1 MTLIESIKL
10 LIRFLPIH
18 SIVLFTA
25 TGLLLYYGSK
35 RGKGDKDK
43 KTVSAA
49 SAALILWGFIFAAVY
64 GHPVFALLTLALTIA
79 IYAIAGMLLKT
90 KDKKLKK
97 LLLYLGILVSLGT
110 LALFKYPVLK
120 NELPSF
126 MQVKALGIS
135 YFTFKFLH
143 VLIDAHR
150 GRIKELDPLSFFA
163 FIFFF
168 PTFSAGPI
176 DRYGRFKKNLSE
188 ALGTPLAK
196 EDVDAGITRIITGL
210 FKKFIIAD
218 KTGSLIGALAP
229 DILKAS
235 RPILWLVLFLYSIRV
250 YYDFSGYS
258 DIAIGL
264 GRLFGFK
271 VPENFNKP
279 YLKPNLVLFWQNW
292 HMTLTSWLREYL
304 FMPLGKLMMGKVGPG
319 HPWLINTVCQL
330 VTMAAV
336 GIWHGSTMSFLIW
349 GLYQGAGLSVYRIYS
364 DMLKKYGSERLL
376 GWMSESKAVYWAGA
390 ALTFLFISIGWAF
403 FIYRWDTSVKII
415 IRLLAAGF

>member
-1 MTLIESIKL
+1 
-10 LIRFLPIH
+10 
-18 SIVLFTA
+18 VLFTA

-176 DRYGRFKKNLSE
+176 DRYGRFKKDLLEARGTVLSASDE
-188 ALGTPLAK
+188 KQKEPSPLLPK

-304 FMPLGKLMMGKVGPG
+304 FMPLGKLMMGKVAPG

>member
-1 MTLIESIKL
+1 MKESVKLI
-10 LIRFLPIH
+10 IRFLPIH
-18 SIVLFTA
+18 SIVLFTLA
-25 TGLLLYYGSK
+25 GLLLYHFARK
-35 RGKGDKDK
+35 RDKGDGSFCPAK
-43 KTVSAA
+43 AI
-49 SAALILWGFIFAAVY
+49 ALIIWGLAFASLY
-64 GHPVFALLTLALTIA
+64 GHPTFALITLALTVI
-79 IYAIAGMLLKT
+79 IYCISKALMRVKNQG
-90 KDKKLKK
+90 LKK
-97 LLLYLGILVSLGT
+97 LLLYIGMAVSLGT

-120 NELPSF
+120 NQLPL
-126 MQVKALGIS
+126 MLQVKALGIS

-143 VLIDAHR
+143 VVIDTYR
-150 GRIKELDPLSFFA
+150 GRLKELDPLTFGA

-176 DRYGRFKKNLSE
+176 DRYGRFSKDLRDNKKLS
-188 ALGTPLAK
+188 K
-196 EDVDAGITRIITGL
+196 EYVDEGVTRVITGL

-218 KTGSLIGALAP
+218 KTGSLITALAP
-229 DILKAS
+229 DILAAS
-235 RPILWLVLFLYSIRV
+235 RPVLWVVLFLYSIRV

-304 FMPLGKLMMGKVGPG
+304 FMPLGKLLIKTVGSN
-319 HPWLINTVCQL
+319 HPWLINSICQL

-349 GLYQGAGLSVYRIYS
+349 GLYQGAGLALYRIYS
-364 DMLKKYGSERLL
+364 DLLKKYGSEKLL
-376 GWMSESKAVYWAGA
+376 EWMNGSKLVYWAGV
-390 ALTFLFISIGWAF
+390 LVTFVFISIGWAF
-403 FIYRWDTSVKII
+403 FIYRWETAVKIVF
-415 IRLLAAGF
+415 RLF

>member
-1 MTLIESIKL
+1 MKESVKLI
-10 LIRFLPIH
+10 IRFLPIH
-18 SIVLFTA
+18 SIVLFTLA
-25 TGLLLYYGSK
+25 GLVLYHFARK
-35 RGKGDKDK
+35 RDKGDGSFCPAK
-43 KTVSAA
+43 AI
-49 SAALILWGFIFAAVY
+49 ALILWGFAFASLY
-64 GHPVFALLTLALTIA
+64 GHPTFALITLALTVI
-79 IYAIAGMLLKT
+79 IYGISKALMRV
-90 KDKKLKK
+90 KDIWLKK
-97 LLLYLGILVSLGT
+97 LLLYIGMAISLGT

-120 NELPSF
+120 NQLPL
-126 MQVKALGIS
+126 MLQVKALGIS

-143 VLIDAHR
+143 VVIDTYR
-150 GRIKELDPLSFFA
+150 GRLKELDPLTFGA

-176 DRYGRFKKNLSE
+176 DRYGRFSKDLKDNKGLS
-188 ALGTPLAK
+188 K
-196 EDVDAGITRIITGL
+196 EHVDEGVTRIITGL

-218 KTGSLIGALAP
+218 KTGSLITALAP
-229 DILKAS
+229 DILAAS
-235 RPILWLVLFLYSIRV
+235 RPVLWGVLFLYSIKV

-304 FMPLGKLMMGKVGPG
+304 FMPLGKLLMKTVGSN
-319 HPWLINTVCQL
+319 HPWLINSICQL

-349 GLYQGAGLSVYRIYS
+349 GLYQGAGLSLYRIYS
-364 DMLKKYGSERLL
+364 DLLKKYGSEKLLEWMNNSRL
-376 GWMSESKAVYWAGA
+376 VYWAGA
-390 ALTFLFISIGWAF
+390 FVTFVFMSIGWAF
-403 FIYRWDTSVKII
+403 FIYRWETAVKIVM
-415 IRLLAAGF
+415 RLF